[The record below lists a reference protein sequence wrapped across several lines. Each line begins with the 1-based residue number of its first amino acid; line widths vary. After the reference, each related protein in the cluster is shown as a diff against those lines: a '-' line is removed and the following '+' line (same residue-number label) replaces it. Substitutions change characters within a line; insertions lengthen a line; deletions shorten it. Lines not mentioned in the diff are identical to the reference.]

1 MTALEIASLED
12 ALRVAGQLVDETE
25 KKKLAEKIFPPL
37 AKSVATNQN
46 IAVVQDDLSLQAW
59 LTLHSPY
66 KYTWFCAGIGT
77 GKSYILARYML
88 RRIIENW
95 QTVGLVAAN
104 TNTQLTQSTLP
115 HLFTLLNEA
124 GLERDKDYVVNKKPP
139 ASWGARPL
147 FERGYE
153 NVISIRVGKNKVA
166 HLLTRTLES
175 WTNIRGVTIGW
186 AVLDEIADTREAAWS
201 EITER
206 LRCKLSHFLQ
216 IIVGGMPALPGD
228 NWTWEEFS
236 KGNPALYK
244 IIFQASTEARHLDWN
259 EYLKPL
265 LGRLDPIRALQ
276 RIYARIV
283 IDQTGRAYYS
293 YKDGV
298 NNVLKYAYDPDR
310 PIFMCWDFNIASSA
324 PIACVLFQEFA
335 NGEEIDVQVFDEFV
349 IAGGNTQQACERFM
363 LKYALKHRSEIW
375 VWGDCSGENSQ
386 TVTEFKVI
394 RDCLSDPA
402 PHILAR
408 LAKVEPKV
416 LQRPQQAS
424 FRGRLYIPTIK
435 SNPPVE
441 FRLAAV
447 NAKLCNTHRK
457 STLFICPKNCPETIQ
472 DCRKV
477 TTKPDGIDKSDI
489 ARTHCTDGLGYG
501 IAKRFPPYDISPALS
516 QYKAAV

>member
-1 MTALEIASLED
+1 MTVLEINSLED
-12 ALRVAGQLVDETE
+12 ALRVTRHLIADSE
-25 KKKLAEKIFPPL
+25 KKKVAEKVFPSL
-37 AKSVATNQN
+37 AGSISTNG
-46 IAVVQDDLSLQAW
+46 IAIIRDDLSLQAW

-66 KYTWFCAGIGT
+66 MFTWFCAGIGT

-88 RRIIENW
+88 KRLLENW
-95 QTVGLVAAN
+95 ETVGLAAAN
-104 TNTQLTQSTLP
+104 TNMQLTQSTLP
-115 HLFTLLNEA
+115 HLFTLLRESK
-124 GLERDKDYVVNKKPP
+124 LKYLVNKKPP
-139 ASWGARPL
+139 PSWKARPL

-153 NVISIRVGKNKVA
+153 NVISIKLGVGRVA
-166 HLLTRTLES
+166 HILTRSLES
-175 WTNIRGVTIGW
+175 WQAIRGINIGW
-186 AVLDEIADTREAAWS
+186 GVIDEIADTREEAWAN
-201 EITER
+201 ITER
-206 LRCKLSHFLQ
+206 LRCPLSQFLQ
-216 IIVGGMPALPGD
+216 VIVGGMPALPGD

-244 IIFQASTEARHLDWN
+244 IIFQASTEALHLSWDN
-259 EYLKPL
+259 YLNPL

-394 RDCLSDPA
+394 RECLTSPA

-489 ARTHCTDGLGYG
+489 SRTHCTDGLGYG